1 MTPQAKHKLLQ
12 VSVLLCRLIVGATFA
27 VSGWAKAID
36 PFGFVLKVGDYL
48 TAWNL
53 DVPHEAIVAGCVAL
67 ACIEFCTGV
76 LVAVGALKRFSVIT
90 AAGMMLFMLPLTLY
104 IAIFNPV
111 ADCGCF
117 GDFIIISN
125 WATFWKNVVLSA
137 MIVFLLIHNRSV
149 GGLYPAP
156 VQWLA
161 ITLTF
166 AFPLFLALAGY
177 QIQPLVDFRPYKTG
191 TRIFAAPEHGGTD
204 YYIYSKNG
212 KEERFTLDALPDSTW
227 TYVGDD
233 LADGNDGNTFDAGIT
248 VYDSDGEDITQYI
261 VSDDAPQLFLII
273 PEPGMHY
280 LSYAHEVS
288 RLYDYCT
295 ANGIEM
301 IAVVG
306 DAGKKLERLVDW
318 CRPQF
323 PVYSADQIA
332 LKQLVRGPEAL
343 VYTDCGTILWKRTL
357 SSMPQHI
364 TTESRPEALKQL
376 RSPDD
381 GLLHW
386 TTAGIYLCA
395 MLVLYLL
402 SLSPKILKLFIRRNK

>member
-1 MTPQAKHKLLQ
+1 MTPETKNKIQRFA
-12 VSVLLCRLIVGATFA
+12 VLLCRLVVGATFA
-27 VSGWAKAID
+27 VSGWAKAVD

-48 TAWNL
+48 AAWNL

-117 GDFIIISN
+117 GDFLIISN
-125 WATFWKNVVLSA
+125 WATFWKNVALSA
-137 MIVFLLIHNRSV
+137 MIVFLLLHNRSV

-177 QIQPLVDFRPYKTG
+177 QIQPLMDFRPYKTG
-191 TRIFAAPEHGGTD
+191 TRIFAAAEHTGTD
-204 YYIYSKNG
+204 YYIYSKDG
-212 KEERFTLDALPDSTW
+212 HEERFTLDALPDSTW
-227 TYVGDD
+227 TYVGEE
-233 LADGNDGNTFDAGIT
+233 LAGGGGDAFDAGIT
-248 VYDSDGEDITQYI
+248 VYDTEGEDITGYI

-273 PEPGMHY
+273 PEPSMHY
-280 LSYAHEVS
+280 LSFAHKVS
-288 RLYDYCT
+288 RLYDYCA
-295 ANGIEM
+295 ANSIEM

-306 DAGKKLERLVDW
+306 DAGRKLERLVDW

-323 PVYSADQIA
+323 PVYSADAIA

-343 VYTDCGTILWKRTL
+343 VYTRDGIIQWKRTL
-357 SSMPQHI
+357 SSMPQHFI
-364 TTESRPEALKQL
+364 ADGRPGALDGM
-376 RSPDD
+376 RSPDS
-381 GLLHW
+381 GFIHW
-386 TTAGIYLCA
+386 TAAGIYVCA